1 MTKQNLA
8 QLLTYTGAFPFV
20 GAALASI
27 FHLQLFGLN
36 YPYMVI
42 TYGVVIASF
51 ISGIHWGVYL
61 FKDAPMNLFIHS
73 NVVTLIAW
81 SILVFNSPYSPV
93 VLIGCFLYL
102 LAIDKRLGAVG
113 VLELWYVQ
121 MRTYISAIV
130 IASLLAFVVFHL
142 P

>member
-8 QLLTYTGAFPFV
+8 QFLTYAGALPFV
-20 GAALASI
+20 GATLASI
-27 FHLQLFGLN
+27 FQLQLFGFN

-42 TYGVVIASF
+42 TYGVVISSF
-51 ISGIHWGVYL
+51 VSGIHWGVYL

-73 NVVTLIAW
+73 NVITLVAW
-81 SILVFNSPYSPV
+81 SILVFNFSYSPF
-93 VLIGCFLYL
+93 VLIGCFMYL

-121 MRTYISAIV
+121 MRTYISVIV
-130 IASLLAFVVFHL
+130 IATLLAFIVFHL
-142 P
+142 S